1 MSLSLCLPS
10 MLDRVKCGISVM
22 SEHKPKPNNASYL
35 DSIDPDNKSYT
46 QTESTNTSTHCTS
59 CLKVE
64 LSLCIKKQLSICK

>member
-59 CLKVE
+59 YLFKGGIVVMY
-64 LSLCIKKQLSICK
+64 KKTTFNM